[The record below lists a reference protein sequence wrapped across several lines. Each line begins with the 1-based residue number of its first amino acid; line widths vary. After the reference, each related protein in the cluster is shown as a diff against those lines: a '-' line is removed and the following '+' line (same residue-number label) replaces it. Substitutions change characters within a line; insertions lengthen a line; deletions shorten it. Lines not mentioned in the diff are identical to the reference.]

1 MIDDRA
7 VTELEAR
14 VSSVLRSLLGAL
26 QAWRQYPPSSGPVE
40 RAVTELLGYLTQAF
54 EVERSIVLSVEG
66 ERLLLAGQEL
76 LPGNARVATLA
87 AALGRDGVRQ
97 IELSRGV
104 LARELVALLEAIQAA
119 LRIGREGEDLAAC
132 LWRHDTRHVV
142 ALVAEASARGPG
154 HDRDRQDEVEL
165 ARLLAELR
173 SAPEAGKPKAPHK
186 LFPARAADRQIPGL
200 LELRAEAARERAL
213 GVEPRILSAALE
225 GFLFA
230 EDEATCARCQGILID
245 LLDAAIRT
253 GRYDRAI
260 RVVNAVIQCGSL
272 DNPQR
277 SVDGWLAKAATP
289 PRLRSIVLSPDTR
302 APSLLALLGPQSVPA
317 LLAVLPTIESVA
329 SRKVIIEVA
338 ASFPG
343 WDLSLLEPIVRA
355 ERSGIALDA
364 LEILTRSRRP
374 TAFLVMAEAYRHPSP
389 AVRAALAEGI
399 AQFPHDRAFGL
410 ACQLLEDTEAKV
422 RAAAARTLGRLSHRD
437 AARHLEALMQRP
449 EFDAEDAEV
458 KEAYVAAYVR
468 QEGTRGVAWLRTLYH
483 RGHQDTARV
492 VLKGLAL
499 LGAEPGPRR
508 SRAN

>member
-1 MIDDRA
+1 MIHDH
-7 VTELEAR
+7 VISEVEAR

-26 QAWRQYPPSSGPVE
+26 QAWRQYPPGSGPVE
-40 RAVTELLGYLTQAF
+40 RALTELLGYLTQAL
-54 EVERSIVLSVEG
+54 ELEKTIVLRIEAEDLFLG
-66 ERLLLAGQEL
+66 GQRL
-76 LPGNARVATLA
+76 LPGNARI
-87 AALGRDGVRQ
+87 AALASALVRDGVRQ
-97 IELSRGV
+97 IELSRGLV
-104 LARELVALLEAIQAA
+104 AREVAGLLEAIHAA
-119 LRIGREGEDLAAC
+119 LRTGREGEDFASC

-142 ALVAEASARGPG
+142 AIVAEGSARGPTDERG
-154 HDRDRQDEVEL
+154 RQGE
-165 ARLLAELR
+165 LLALLSELKNGPTGG
-173 SAPEAGKPKAPHK
+173 SKAPLK
-186 LFPARAADRQIPGL
+186 LFPARSADRQIPGL
-200 LELRAEAARERAL
+200 LELRAEAARERASGL
-213 GVEPRILSAALE
+213 EPRILSAALE

-245 LLDAAIRT
+245 LLDAAIQA

-260 RVVNAVIQCGSL
+260 RVVNAVTQCASF

-277 SVDGWLAKAATP
+277 SVEGWLLKAATP

-302 APSLLALLGPQSVPA
+302 APSLLALLGPSSVPA

-338 ASFPG
+338 ASFAG
-343 WDLSLLEPIVRA
+343 WDLSLLEPIVRT
-355 ERSGIALDA
+355 ERPGIALDA

-374 TAFLVMAEAYRHPSP
+374 TAFLVMAEAFRHPSP
-389 AVRAALAEGI
+389 AVRTALAEGI

-410 ACQLLEDTEAKV
+410 ACQLLEDPEPKV
-422 RAAAARTLGRLSHRD
+422 RAAAARTVGRLPHRD
-437 AARHLEALMQRP
+437 AARHLEAGMQRP
-449 EFDAEDAEV
+449 EFDAEVPDV

-468 QEGTRGVAWLRTLYH
+468 QEGTRGVAWLRALYH